1 MAYSACIG
9 PYSGPGCR
17 EERGGGLDLF
27 SGAEVCGV
35 WGILLSDTKFEIFY
49 FQGSQFVSVF
59 LAVAFIFA
67 QIII

>member
-9 PYSGPGCR
+9 PYSGPSC
-17 EERGGGLDLF
+17 EQERGGGLDVF
-27 SGAEVCGV
+27 SGAEVCV
-35 WGILLSDTKFEIFY
+35 WRILLSDTKFEIFY